1 MTGKSIT
8 VTKGYGRVVVLMGGT
23 SAERVISLKS
33 GQAVLTALLN
43 SGVDAHVLDPK
54 DGLLN
59 GLSGKGYD
67 RAFIVLH
74 GRGGEDGTIQG
85 LLELLRIPY
94 TGSGVLA
101 SALAMDKLRSK
112 QLWQGMGL
120 PTPAFAVLRSE
131 ADLEPAV
138 ERLGLP
144 LMIKPAREG
153 SSIGLTRVDKASD
166 MAAAWKLA
174 HDRDDEVIAEQWIAG
189 REYTVAIL
197 GDQALPEIL
206 IETPH
211 AFYDYEAKYTA
222 DDTRFTCPSDLDQ
235 DARDAMKGLALEAFH
250 ALGCRGWGR
259 IDLMRDAEG
268 RSWLIEANTVPGMT
282 DHSLVPMAARAAGMS
297 FDDLALAILD
307 GAALEVNL
315 GG

>member
-8 VTKGYGRVVVLMGGT
+8 VAKGYGRVVVLMGGT
-23 SAERVISLKS
+23 SAERAISLKS

-54 DGLLN
+54 DGLLE
-59 GLSGKGYD
+59 GLDGKAYD

-85 LLELLRIPY
+85 MLELLRIPY

-112 QLWQGMGL
+112 QLWLGMGL
-120 PTPAFAVLRSE
+120 PTPAFALLRSE
-131 ADLEPAV
+131 ADLEAAV

-166 MAAAWKLA
+166 MAAAWKA
-174 HDRDDEVIAEQWIAG
+174 ARACDDEVIAEQWITG
-189 REYTVAIL
+189 REFTVAVL
-197 GDQALPEIL
+197 GDRALPEIL

-211 AFYDYEAKYTA
+211 AFYDYDAKYTA
-222 DDTRFTCPSDLDQ
+222 DDTRFTCPSDLEQ
-235 DARDAMKGLALEAFH
+235 TSRDAMQRLALEAFS

-259 IDLMRDAEG
+259 IDMMRDADG
-268 RSWLIEANTVPGMT
+268 RCWLIEANTVPGMT
-282 DHSLVPMAARAAGMS
+282 DHSLVPMAARAEGMS
-297 FDDLALAILD
+297 FDGLVLSILD
-307 GAALEVNL
+307 GAGLGVNL
-315 GG
+315 GA

>member
-8 VTKGYGRVVVLMGGT
+8 ASKGYGRVAVLMGGS
-23 SAERVISLKS
+23 SAERAISLES
-33 GQAVLTALLN
+33 GEAVLAALIRH
-43 SGVDAHVLDPK
+43 GIDAHAVDPK
-54 DGLLN
+54 DGLIERLF
-59 GLSGKGYD
+59 GKSYD
-67 RAFIVLH
+67 HAFLMLH

-112 QLWQGMGL
+112 QLWRGL
-120 PTPAFAVLRSE
+120 GLATPPFMVLGSE
-131 ADLEPAV
+131 ADLAPTV
-138 ERLGLP
+138 ECLGLP

-153 SSIGLTRVDKASD
+153 SSIGMTRVENATD

-174 HDRDDEVIAEQWIAG
+174 RDCDDDVIAERWVTG

-197 GDQALPEIL
+197 NGRVLPEIL

-211 AFYDYEAKYTA
+211 GFYDYDAKYA
-222 DDTRFTCPSDLDQ
+222 AEDTRFTCPSGLDQ
-235 DARDAMKGLALEAFH
+235 PTQEAMQDLALNAFE

-259 IDLMRDAEG
+259 VDLIRDKDG
-268 RSWLIEANTVPGMT
+268 RFWLIEINTIPGMT
-282 DHSLVPMAARAAGMS
+282 DHSLVPMAARVAGMS

-307 GAALEVNL
+307 DAGLEVRL
-315 GG
+315 DA